1 MRLILKI
8 KSGRIVFAML
18 VLFAVIL
25 PLRASGEV
33 VDRVVAVVN
42 DSIITLSEL
51 KAAYAIS
58 GDAPEG
64 ESVVPGEGAFT
75 SDRASEIIDSLIEQ
89 KLIKQGADKIG
100 IEVSEKD
107 IDIAVDDVIRQ
118 NGATKEIF
126 VVMLRSSGLTLKEYR
141 DQLRERIREIKFVNK
156 RFRSNVFVEEA
167 DMEEFYTQNI
177 EQFLAPPSMR
187 LRIIFFSNKDKAL
200 MERRLKVV
208 LDGLNSGEEFAVL
221 AGEYSEGPATSK
233 GGDLGYLVINEM
245 DKKMAGVAEKLAPQE
260 VSSPIY
266 TSQGVTLLQLIDKKD
281 KEPRPYAEVKAGIEA
296 VLTNRFLEENFNYWI
311 KESREMAHIE
321 VIL

>member
-8 KSGRIVFAML
+8 KAGRIVFVIL
-18 VLFAVIL
+18 VLFAAFL

-42 DSIITLSEL
+42 DSIITLSDL
-51 KAAYAIS
+51 KAAYAVS
-58 GDAPEG
+58 SDAPQSEP
-64 ESVVPGEGAFT
+64 VVLGEGAFT

-89 KLIKQGADKIG
+89 KLIKQGADRMG
-100 IEVSEKD
+100 IEVSEED
-107 IDIAVDDVIRQ
+107 IDIAVDDVIKQ
-118 NGATKEIF
+118 NGATKETF

-177 EQFLAPPSMR
+177 DQFLAPPSIR

-208 LDGLNSGEEFAVL
+208 LDGLNSGEEFADL
-221 AGEYSEGPATSK
+221 AEDYSQGPATSR
-233 GGDLGYLVINEM
+233 GGDLGYLVIGEM
-245 DKKMAGVAEKLAPQE
+245 DKKMSGVAEKLAPRE

-281 KEPRPYAEVKAGIEA
+281 KEPRPYEEVKPGIEG
-296 VLTNRFLEENFNYWI
+296 VLTNKFLEENFNYWI
-311 KESREMAHIE
+311 KESKEMAHIE